1 MRSYVKS
8 SSMHIIYCLFPRPVF
23 NSIQTTFSCFH
34 YNGLIR
40 SHFYWSVTH
49 PRSVE
54 ANVLVF
60 SLTQGLCVV
69 KTPEGMF
76 FTSCKTF
83 ILKSLHLFKIARDLF
98 KHAVFPFYKKGL
110 CSLHSCCRINV
121 GLIFLFRLLTYNK
134 QELFYLFLCPSC
146 LNLF

>member
-8 SSMHIIYCLFPRPVF
+8 SSMHNILFIPPLC
-23 NSIQTTFSCFH
+23 IQQHTDNFQLLSLF
-34 YNGLIR
+34 NGLIR

-134 QELFYLFLCPSC
+134 QELFY
-146 LNLF
+146 